1 MVQTMSHKVAYIIAG
16 PNGSGKTTFVQEFI
30 KQNRL
35 PFLNADEIALKLSP
49 HHIEKARIPA
59 GKIFLGKIEK
69 YITEGK
75 SFIVETTLAGK
86 YFIGLITQ
94 LKKSNYRPEIIY
106 IFVESIEEAIRR
118 VDIRIK
124 KGGHP
129 VPEEDIKRRFT
140 RSKTNFWNMY
150 RPMVDNWKIFLNS
163 KDEFL
168 QVAAGKRD
176 ELQIIDE
183 INFSLFKEG
192 IA

>member
-1 MVQTMSHKVAYIIAG
+1 MAVKVAYIIAG

-30 KQNRL
+30 KQNLL

-49 HHIEKARIPA
+49 HQIAKARIQA
-59 GKIFLGKIEK
+59 GKIFLSKIGEH
-69 YITEGK
+69 IAGGK
-75 SFIVETTLAGK
+75 SFIIETTLAGR
-86 YFIGLITQ
+86 YFIGVINELR
-94 LKKSNYRPEIIY
+94 KNNYRIEIIY

-118 VDIRIK
+118 VDIRVK

-140 RSKTNFWNMY
+140 RSKVNFWNMY
-150 RPMVDNWKIFLNS
+150 RPMADNWRIFLNS

-168 QVAAGKRD
+168 QVATGEKN

-183 INFSLFKEG
+183 VNFSLFKESVV
-192 IA
+192 

>member
-1 MVQTMSHKVAYIIAG
+1 MPDKKAYIIAG

-49 HHIEKARIPA
+49 HNIEKARIQA
-59 GKIFLGKIEK
+59 GKMFLGKIEE

-75 SFIVETTLAGK
+75 SFIVETTLAGR
-86 YFIGLITQ
+86 YFIGLIKQ
-94 LKKSNYRPEIIY
+94 LKKSNYQTEIIY

-124 KGGHP
+124 KGGHS
-129 VPEEDIKRRFT
+129 VPEEDIKRRFP
-140 RSKTNFWNMY
+140 RSKINFWKIY

-163 KDEFL
+163 KDDFL
-168 QVAAGKRD
+168 QVATGERD
-176 ELQIIDE
+176 EFQIIDE
-183 INFSLFKEG
+183 IKFSLFKET
-192 IA
+192 IV